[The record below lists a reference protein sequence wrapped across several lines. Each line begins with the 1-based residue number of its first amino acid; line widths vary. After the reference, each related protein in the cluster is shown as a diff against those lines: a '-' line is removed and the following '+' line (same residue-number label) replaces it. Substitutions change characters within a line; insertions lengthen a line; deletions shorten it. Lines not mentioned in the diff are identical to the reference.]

1 MEKRENV
8 KETYTDFHIKHK
20 SKHLYPTEW
29 IVRTMLGNYNELKL
43 DRSKYP
49 GGKILDLGFGDGRN
63 MALLNNCGLDIYG
76 VEIAQDIVDMVEGT
90 ISELGFNA
98 TLKVGSNTNI
108 PFEDNFFDYILAS
121 SSCYYVDG
129 GNTFHD
135 NLKEITRVLKPGG
148 FLITNFPAYTDIKGI
163 PENFIFDRAIRQ
175 DDGHIIVQHDPYG
188 LRNGYKL
195 KTFNSKQD
203 VIDAFSPTFEDIG
216 VGCLFDHYYGVEI
229 NMYIM
234 AARKK

>member
-1 MEKRENV
+1 
-8 KETYTDFHIKHK
+8 
-20 SKHLYPTEW
+20 
-29 IVRTMLGNYNELKL
+29 MLGNYAELKL

-63 MALLNNCGLDIYG
+63 MSLLNNCGLDIYG
-76 VEIAQDIVDMVEGT
+76 VEIAQDILDMVHSS
-90 ISELGFNA
+90 INDLGFSA
-98 TLKVGSNTNI
+98 TLKVGTNTNI

-129 GNTFHD
+129 GSSFTD

-148 FLITNFPAYTDIKGI
+148 FIIANFPGFTDIKEI
-163 PENFIFDRAIRQ
+163 PDNFIFDRAIRQ
-175 DDGHIIVQHDPYG
+175 DDGHIIVQNDLYG

-195 KTFNSKQD
+195 KTFSSKQD
-203 VIDAFSPTFEDIG
+203 VMNAFSPAYEDIG
-216 VGCLFDHYYGVEI
+216 VGYLFDHYYGVEI